1 MDLGNI
7 NYIAVLVAAI
17 ASFAFGA
24 LWYGN
29 ALFGKS
35 WQKELGFTDEYLKE
49 GNMGKIFG
57 SSFLLM
63 LLMSFGMGMLVQ
75 GHYTEEVNWLGGLYH
90 GLYVGALFV
99 ATGYGINMLYQ
110 RKTLKLWAIDS
121 GYQVIILAIM
131 GAILGAWH

>member
-1 MDLGNI
+1 MDFGNI
-7 NYIAVLVAAI
+7 NYLAVLVAAI
-17 ASFAFGA
+17 ASFVFGA
-24 LWYGN
+24 LWYGTP
-29 ALFGKS
+29 LFGKS
-35 WQKELGFTDEYLKE
+35 WQTELGFTDDYLKE

-90 GLYVGALFV
+90 GLYVGGLFV

-110 RKTLKLWAIDS
+110 RRTIKLWAIDS
-121 GYQVIILAIM
+121 AYQVIILAMM